1 MKPEVIII
9 AAMTADRLIGS
20 GDKLPW
26 HYPDDFK
33 FFKEQTK
40 GHAIVFGRRTYL
52 GLPKR
57 PLPGRLNIVLSPEPL
72 YEPEVIVCEN
82 WEDVLQVQFSG
93 NMFATSDIP
102 TGSCCSRC
110 QPSCEGRPKL
120 FIGGGAM
127 VYKTA
132 LDSGIVDTMLLTE
145 IKHKH
150 EGDIY
155 FPEFNPDDWETPE
168 ILDETADCIFR
179 KYRRKK

>member
-1 MKPEVIII
+1 MRPEVIII

-26 HYPDDFK
+26 HYADDFK
-33 FFKEQTK
+33 FFKEQTE

-57 PLPGRLNIVLSPEPL
+57 PLPRRLNIVLSPEPI
-72 YEPEVIVCEN
+72 YEPEVIVCKDWDE
-82 WEDVLQVQFSG
+82 VLQLSFSDL
-93 NMFATSDIP
+93 MFKTSDIP
-102 TGSCCSRC
+102 TSSCCAKC
-110 QPSCEGRPKL
+110 MPAEGRPKL

-132 LDSGIVDTMLLTE
+132 LEAGIVDTMLLTE

-155 FPEFNPDDWETPE
+155 FPEFNPDDWEAPE
-168 ILDETADCIFR
+168 ILGETEDCIFR

>member
-1 MKPEVIII
+1 MRPEVIII
-9 AAMTADRLIGS
+9 AAMTADRVIGS

-33 FFKEQTK
+33 FFKEQTQ
-40 GHAIVFGRRTYL
+40 GHAIVFGKRTYL

-57 PLPGRLNIVLSPEPL
+57 PLPQRLNIVLSPDEL
-72 YEPEVIVCEN
+72 NEPEVIVCKN
-82 WEDVLQVQFSG
+82 WNEVLGLSFSDL
-93 NMFATSDIP
+93 MFKTSDIP
-102 TGSCCSRC
+102 TSSCCAKC
-110 QPSCEGRPKL
+110 MPAEGRPKL

-132 LDSGIVDTMLLTE
+132 LEADIVDTMLLTE

-155 FPEFNPDDWETPE
+155 FPDFNPNDWSAPE
-168 ILDETADCIFR
+168 ILDETADCVFK
-179 KYRRKK
+179 KYRRKR